1 MEYVRYCPKCGREK
15 IYRSL
20 DSFRA
25 NKNSLLCRSCARKEI
40 HSKRYPNK
48 IEKLLDDTPETYYWI
63 GYLLADGHFYEN
75 RIKFTQS
82 NLDKISV
89 ERFKTYLEASCD
101 IKYNS
106 KFDSYEFSIMNI
118 DNVPKI
124 KNKFDIKENKT
135 YCPPDKKIFE
145 EMDIDLLAYLFI
157 GFVDGDGHIANLH
170 NRLDYNLRI
179 RVHSS
184 WYDVLDVFINR
195 LFGLSRYVKINNQ
208 GYADVTIGNTQILKQ
223 FKKKYFEN
231 ISFEPL
237 HRKWDI
243 IDLNYIGKYEQ
254 AKITFEKIKEL
265 YKQNYS
271 IKDICKMLNLTYA
284 LVYKDIKEIK
294 NEEV

>member
-195 LFGLSRYVKINNQ
+195 LFGLSGYVKINNQ